1 MADWGAHGA
10 DFRSHNG
17 LVQVTPGATAHTKG
31 AWATFSGGS
40 PSRAEGFYL
49 SPSYL
54 GNHST
59 CRTVLVDVGVGAGPT
74 PIISNLMVCPPHANS
89 TTLERSI
96 AAHAFFPVALP
107 PSESIKMRAQ
117 ASMASHADCFLYALP
132 MQSGLP
138 CVGTIVD
145 TYGAD
150 TSNSKGK
157 TLTAPATES
166 TYGSWTQVSASCE
179 RIKALMIALGHGQ
192 SDWSTYGNQ
201 WALVQVGIGG
211 AGSEV
216 EVVRIHDIGTGSGIR
231 VPSQAWFGPYYLDI
245 PAGTRLSARVAKQYS
260 ESYQR
265 SIDVILYG
273 IR

>member
-17 LVQVTPGATAHTKG
+17 LAQVTPGATAHTKG
-31 AWATFSGGS
+31 AWATFTAGT
-40 PSRAEGFYL
+40 PDRADGFYL
-49 SPSYL
+49 APAYL

-59 CRTVLVDVGVGAGPT
+59 CRTILIDIGVGSGPT

-89 TTLERSI
+89 TTLERSV
-96 AAHAFFPVALP
+96 AQHTFFPVSLP
-107 PSESIKMRAQ
+107 PSESIKLRGQ
-117 ASMASHADCFLYALP
+117 ASIASHSDLYGYVMP
-132 MQSGLP
+132 VKSGLQSA
-138 CVGTIVD
+138 GSIVD

-150 TSNSKGK
+150 TSNSKGV
-157 TLTAPATES
+157 TLTAPATEAA
-166 TYGSWTQVSASCE
+166 YGSWTQVSASCE
-179 RIKALMIALGHGQ
+179 RIKALMIAVGHGQ
-192 SDWSTYGNQ
+192 SDWSTYSNQ
-201 WALVQVGIGG
+201 WSTLQVGIGG

-216 EVVRIHDIGTGSGIR
+216 EVVRILDIGTGNGVR

-245 PAGTRLSARVAKQYS
+245 PSGTRLSARVAKQYS